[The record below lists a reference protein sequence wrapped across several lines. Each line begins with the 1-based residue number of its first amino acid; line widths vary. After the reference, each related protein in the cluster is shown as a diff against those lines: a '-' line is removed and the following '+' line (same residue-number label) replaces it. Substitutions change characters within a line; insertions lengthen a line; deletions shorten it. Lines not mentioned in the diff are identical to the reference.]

1 MLHFVMSKVQVVHE
15 PISDDVSVES
25 FAVPYLRVEVL
36 GRVSYSSGSVA
47 GLFMD

>member
-1 MLHFVMSKVQVVHE
+1 MLLLVMVKVQIVHE

-36 GRVSYSSGSVA
+36 GRVSYQSSSVA
-47 GLFMD
+47 SVFRD